1 MKSRLFTLSLS
12 LVLLL
17 IAFPL
22 ISIGT
27 TSGPPFLWWLG
38 LAALV
43 VGGVLPPLRRVFA
56 PAPPLPD
63 PTKVGLPE
71 DDRVS

>member
-1 MKSRLFTLSLS
+1 MKSRLFTLTIS

-27 TSGPPFLWWLG
+27 TRGLPMLWWLG
-38 LAALV
+38 LASLV
-43 VGGVLPPLRRVFA
+43 IGGILPPLRRVLV
-56 PAPPLPD
+56 PSQPLPK

>member
-1 MKSRLFTLSLS
+1 MTRLFTLSVS

-27 TSGPPFLWWLG
+27 TNGPPMLWWAGLG
-38 LAALV
+38 ALV
-43 VGGVLPPLRRVFA
+43 IGGILPPLRRLF
-56 PAPPLPD
+56 PD
-63 PTKVGLPE
+63 KEPMPEPTKVGMPE

>member
-1 MKSRLFTLSLS
+1 MNRFLTLSVS

-27 TSGPPFLWWLG
+27 TSGPALLWWIGLG
-38 LAALV
+38 ALV
-43 VGGVLPPLRRVFA
+43 LGGILPPLRRLF
-56 PAPPLPD
+56 PEKDKTPE

-71 DDRVS
+71 DDRV

>member
-1 MKSRLFTLSLS
+1 MNRLLTLSIS

-27 TSGPPFLWWLG
+27 TSGPPVLWWAG

-43 VGGVLPPLRRVFA
+43 VGGVLPPLRRLF
-56 PAPPLPD
+56 PGKEPLPE

>member
-1 MKSRLFTLSLS
+1 MNRAVTLGLS
-12 LVLLL
+12 LVFLLA
-17 IAFPL
+17 AFPL

-27 TSGPPFLWWLG
+27 TSGPPFLWWAG
-38 LAALV
+38 LAALTI
-43 VGGVLPPLRRVFA
+43 GGILPPLRRVFPQPDPP
-56 PAPPLPD
+56 PA

>member
-1 MKSRLFTLSLS
+1 MISRLFNLSIS

-27 TSGPPFLWWLG
+27 TSGPTMLWWLG

-43 VGGVLPPLRRVFA
+43 IGGILPPLRRVFA
-56 PAPPLPD
+56 PSQPLRK

>member
-1 MKSRLFTLSLS
+1 MSRLFTLTISLI
-12 LVLLL
+12 LLL

-27 TSGPPFLWWLG
+27 TSGPPMLWWLG
-38 LAALV
+38 LASLV
-43 VGGVLPPLRRVFA
+43 IGGILPPLRRVLV
-56 PAPPLPD
+56 PSQPMPE

>member
-1 MKSRLFTLSLS
+1 MNKLVTLTIS

-27 TSGPPFLWWLG
+27 TSGPPAVWWAGLG
-38 LAALV
+38 ALV
-43 VGGVLPPLRRVFA
+43 LGGVLPPLRRLF
-56 PAPPLPD
+56 PEKAPPPA

-71 DDRVS
+71 DDRV

>member
-1 MKSRLFTLSLS
+1 MTSRLVALSAS

-27 TSGPPFLWWLG
+27 TGGSPMLWRLG

-43 VGGVLPPLRRVFA
+43 TGGILPPLRRLFVRDQ
-56 PAPPLPD
+56 PPSG
-63 PTKVGLPE
+63 PTKAEPPE
-71 DDRVS
+71 EDEIS

>member
-1 MKSRLFTLSLS
+1 MGRLSTLSVS

-27 TSGPPFLWWLG
+27 TSGPPMLWWIGLG
-38 LAALV
+38 ALA
-43 VGGVLPPLRRVFA
+43 VGGILPPLRRFSTQSE
-56 PAPPLPD
+56 PPSE
-63 PTKVGLPE
+63 PTKAGRAQDAPVP
-71 DDRVS
+71 

>member
-1 MKSRLFTLSLS
+1 MMSRLFTLSIS

-27 TSGPPFLWWLG
+27 ASGPPVLWWIGLG
-38 LAALV
+38 AIAI
-43 VGGVLPPLRRVFA
+43 GGILPPLRRCF
-56 PAPPLPD
+56 
-63 PTKVGLPE
+63 TQ
-71 DDRVS
+71 R

>member
-1 MKSRLFTLSLS
+1 MNRLVTLALSLAF
-12 LVLLL
+12 LL

-27 TSGPPFLWWLG
+27 TNGPPLLWWLG
-38 LAALV
+38 LMALAI
-43 VGGVLPPLRRVFA
+43 GGILPPLRRVF
-56 PAPPLPD
+56 PPKEPLPK

-71 DDRVS
+71 DERVS